1 MIKTFNNDWHK
12 RRAYGDG
19 FMYVG
24 VLLTFISAQHMHA
37 DLMEPP
43 CGCSELNLDPL
54 EEQQMPPNIE
64 PPLQPHQIKKK

>member
-1 MIKTFNNDWHK
+1 
-12 RRAYGDG
+12 
-19 FMYVG
+19 
-24 VLLTFISAQHMHA
+24 MHA